1 VGLVVPLW
9 APQAEA
15 LRHPSEYHDRGE
27 SITNGVPMI
36 AWLLYAEQK
45 INATLLM
52 EELGVA
58 IRSKVLPLKKVVGIQ
73 EIEKMV
79 RMIMEDKEV
88 NVIRLCICRQ

>member
-1 VGLVVPLW
+1 
-9 APQAEA
+9 
-15 LRHPSEYHDRGE
+15 
-27 SITNGVPMI
+27 MI
-36 AWLLYAEQK
+36 AWPLYAEQK

-79 RMIMEDKEV
+79 RTIMEDKEV